1 LFKQP
6 EPVTVDPDNLS
17 FKSKFKR
24 KIEEYTQN
32 WIVSDIRI
40 DSKRTKEVNVDSE
53 HNDDVDVANGDEK
66 SKDQAIML
74 QEITPTI
81 LCIFFYFSLKFALE
95 TQIIRINGNWFRL
108 FEQNKSQYIR

>member
-1 LFKQP
+1 LSKNKIKRFIFHFNIS
-6 EPVTVDPDNLS
+6 VDPDNLS

-66 SKDQAIML
+66 S
-74 QEITPTI
+74 
-81 LCIFFYFSLKFALE
+81 FYLSHPNCFSFPPAVP
-95 TQIIRINGNWFRL
+95 
-108 FEQNKSQYIR
+108 

>member
-1 LFKQP
+1 V

-40 DSKRTKEVNVDSE
+40 DSKSTKVNVDSE

-74 QEITPTI
+74 QEITPIIKNDTSDGIDI
-81 LCIFFYFSLKFALE
+81 LIYDKF
-95 TQIIRINGNWFRL
+95 TV
-108 FEQNKSQYIR
+108 